1 MVDHGGVVL
10 HLVEVDPLG
19 DVALEEREVEGDVV
33 DVRFLGLTREKMTT
47 PSMKKRVITL
57 HSTRTGRR

>member
-1 MVDHGGVVL
+1 MVNHGGVVL

-33 DVRFLGLTREKMTT
+33 NVRFLGLRGERMST

-57 HSTRTGRR
+57 HNTRTGRR